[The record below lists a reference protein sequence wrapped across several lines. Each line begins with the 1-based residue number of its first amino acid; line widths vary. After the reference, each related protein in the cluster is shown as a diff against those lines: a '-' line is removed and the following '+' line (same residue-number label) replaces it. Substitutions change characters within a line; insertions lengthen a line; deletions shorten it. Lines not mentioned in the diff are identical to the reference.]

1 MPLWTRLFTRDG
13 FLRACRRAVAQSV
26 EKPGITHCAPEALS
40 SSYRDAEVPGSTKFQ
55 FLRRCAVPVPLGL
68 TLEVQREPRSV
79 FVNCLTSQPDSSGST
94 NPASPQ
100 QPERFVDAS
109 AVAVHFSVTRRQV
122 LEMTRRG
129 IIPGHPLGV
138 GRSRKVWRYKISEVE
153 SAFASGVRK
162 PSCDSNN
169 ATLARPSNDVTIRP
183 GSSPSQRRKS
193 NG

>member
-1 MPLWTRLFTRDG
+1 MDRPKSLLG
-13 FLRACRRAVAQSV
+13 S
-26 EKPGITHCAPEALS
+26 PGLIA
-40 SSYRDAEVPGSTKFQ
+40 
-55 FLRRCAVPVPLGL
+55 
-68 TLEVQREPRSV
+68 
-79 FVNCLTSQPDSSGST
+79 
-94 NPASPQ
+94 PASQQ
-100 QPERFVDAS
+100 QPERFVDAD
-109 AVAVHFSVTRRQV
+109 ALAEHLCVARRQI

-153 SAFASGVRK
+153 SAIASGIRK

-169 ATLARPSNDVTIRP
+169 DSLACPSNDATIRP

>member
-1 MPLWTRLFTRDG
+1 
-13 FLRACRRAVAQSV
+13 
-26 EKPGITHCAPEALS
+26 
-40 SSYRDAEVPGSTKFQ
+40 
-55 FLRRCAVPVPLGL
+55 
-68 TLEVQREPRSV
+68 
-79 FVNCLTSQPDSSGST
+79 VNRFISQPELPGLN
-94 NPASPQ
+94 NPINQ
-100 QPERFVDAS
+100 QPPERFVDADALAEHLS
-109 AVAVHFSVTRRQV
+109 VARRQI

-153 SAFASGVRK
+153 SAIASGVRK

-169 ATLARPSNDVTIRP
+169 NSLACPSNDVTIRP